1 MNILQIRLG
10 LLALVF
16 YPIFY
21 GTWLFYL
28 AFMDIKRNQTIYKAK
43 MGIAWYGL
51 YPIFIFALFMDVLF
65 NWTVGTV
72 YFREPPRE
80 FLFTARCQRHLNG
93 TDVKQYDRAQYVC
106 DNLLNP
112 ADSGHCV

>member
-1 MNILQIRLG
+1 MNIQQIRLG

-16 YPIFY
+16 YPVFY

-28 AFMDIKRNQTIYKAK
+28 AFMDIKRNQAIYKSK

-65 NWTVGTV
+65 NIMVGSV
-72 YFREPPRE
+72 YFRELPKE
-80 FLFTARCQRHLNG
+80 FLFTSRCQRHLKG
-93 TDVKQYDRAQYVC
+93 SGIQLARANYVC
-106 DNLLNP
+106 ENLLNP
-112 ADSGHCV
+112 ADNGHCL